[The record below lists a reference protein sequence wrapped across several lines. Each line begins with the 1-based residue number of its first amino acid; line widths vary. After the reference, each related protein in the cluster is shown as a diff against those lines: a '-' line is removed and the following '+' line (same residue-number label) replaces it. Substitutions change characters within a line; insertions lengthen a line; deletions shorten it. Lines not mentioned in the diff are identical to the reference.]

1 LMRSSFLAEASDCI
15 RSLQAVF
22 DSANTS
28 TFASRFDHWRKIDL
42 KATAQMQ
49 QHVKTLQHLNDTI
62 SDFLQKRSAVE
73 VFQDFHQTMADLTK
87 SVREMQD
94 FREHFTSSID
104 SISSGIAERVL
115 STLSKEAEE
124 RSAWVH
130 CQLERQGEVQDGL
143 AATQRRIWHRL
154 ESMGRSLEQQL
165 KATKEQTDQLDSLSA
180 SHMSVK
186 KDCKSL
192 LDLQQGVYTT
202 FQNSSEQQ
210 GALQDNIFAT
220 ISKEMQSMNGYI
232 LQSLG
237 WTPATPPVTESLQ
250 SLETRFIQLES
261 KTLQEMAEQRAE
273 VDRMERALRES
284 EDNITRANQ
293 LREESLSEQVAL
305 KEHLQKATGGLKE
318 LKVQLENA
326 QMVSLMNSMKRLRDI
341 EARGNVKVD
350 RQSGRIVP
358 VRPLDFFPEAPP
370 KEKGPFEVQFKDEA
384 EVQKVVP
391 DLLEVMS
398 IFDAPLQINCVVKQG
413 RGDANTWQQL
423 AERRAEMVKESLVTS
438 GRAQESIS
446 ISGTIGPTSDIFGQL
461 LDAEMFPPKTSPS
474 KSTSKTGQARSKS
487 PSPKKK

>member
-1 LMRSSFLAEASDCI
+1 MGRQHQKRFKPQVANIFSGFGRLMRSSFLAEASDCI

-28 TFASRFDHWRKIDL
+28 TFASRFDQWRKIDL

-143 AATQRRIWHRL
+143 AATQRKIWHRL

-220 ISKEMQSMNGYI
+220 ISKEMQSMNGTLLNKFLLRFSQVLMKIQHMFKSDYSCFSRKI
-232 LQSLG
+232 QQVLSYYG
-237 WTPATPPVTESLQ
+237 IPGVT
-250 SLETRFIQLES
+250 F
-261 KTLQEMAEQRAE
+261 
-273 VDRMERALRES
+273 
-284 EDNITRANQ
+284 
-293 LREESLSEQVAL
+293 
-305 KEHLQKATGGLKE
+305 
-318 LKVQLENA
+318 
-326 QMVSLMNSMKRLRDI
+326 
-341 EARGNVKVD
+341 
-350 RQSGRIVP
+350 
-358 VRPLDFFPEAPP
+358 
-370 KEKGPFEVQFKDEA
+370 
-384 EVQKVVP
+384 
-391 DLLEVMS
+391 
-398 IFDAPLQINCVVKQG
+398 
-413 RGDANTWQQL
+413 
-423 AERRAEMVKESLVTS
+423 
-438 GRAQESIS
+438 
-446 ISGTIGPTSDIFGQL
+446 
-461 LDAEMFPPKTSPS
+461 
-474 KSTSKTGQARSKS
+474 
-487 PSPKKK
+487 